1 MVKSFT
7 KKPELSE
14 LSLRERIGQTICPA
28 MRKIL
33 AAENIG
39 EYVKN
44 NPYGSFWVG
53 GNAKLDFVNVAY
65 EVDPTTVD
73 KEFSNAFRKLI
84 REINANLRIPAM
96 PGMDASL

>member
-1 MVKSFT
+1 MVEKFN
-7 KKPELSE
+7 KKPLLSE
-14 LSLRERIGQTICPA
+14 LSLRERIGQTICPI

-33 AAENIG
+33 AADDIG
-39 EYVKN
+39 EYIRN
-44 NPYGSFWVG
+44 NPFGSFWIS

-84 REINANLRIPAM
+84 GMKSQIFEI
-96 PGMDASL
+96 